1 MMLRALAVDAIEPTA
16 ESGRWHARDV
26 SYYSGHWDQLRALVP
41 TFELADF
48 RAGPDTPRNPY
59 MRSVVRK
66 PCAADER
73 PVPVGVVSNTYTLVQ
88 HEEVA
93 GKCFD
98 GIQRAGIDVSALRCE
113 LGLTPL
119 GEWMNL
125 RVYFPETYRYKV
137 RRQVGDVMDLRLECF
152 NSVDGTSR
160 LVVIFGW
167 LRLVCLNGMVIGET
181 VAERRDVHDRH
192 LSLEPIPGLIEAGL
206 KEVTED
212 IRRLE
217 QWEVKPIPAGALE
230 PWVDGVVAA
239 AWGPRAACRVFHICR
254 SGQDAEMAEPFAG
267 DHPSTKRVI
276 KTARVPGSTGPATTL
291 FDAAQALSWVATER
305 RDREERVKWQRHV
318 PVLVDAL
325 AGRRSTPVAPK
336 PGLSAVGRSAK
347 VAGRRRSV

>member
-1 MMLRALAVDAIEPTA
+1 MMLRASAVDTIEPTA

-26 SYYSGHWDQLRALVP
+26 SYYSGHWDQLRVLVP

-88 HEEVA
+88 HLEVA
-93 GKCFD
+93 EKCFD
-98 GIQRAGIDVSALRCE
+98 GLRRVGIDARALRCE

-119 GEWMNL
+119 GEWINL
-125 RVYFPETYRYKV
+125 RVYLPEAYRYRA

-167 LRLVCLNGMVIGET
+167 LRLVCLNGMVIGKT
-181 VAERRDVHDRH
+181 VVEQRDVHDRH
-192 LSLEPIPGLIEAGL
+192 LSLDPIPDVIEAGV
-206 KEVTED
+206 KEAREE
-212 IRRLE
+212 IGRLQE
-217 QWEVKPIPAGALE
+217 WEMEKIPAGALE
-230 PWVDGVVAA
+230 PWVDGVVTA
-239 AWGPRAACRVFHICR
+239 AWGPRAACRVLHICR
-254 SGQDAEMAEPFAG
+254 SGRDAVIAEPFAG
-267 DHPSTKRVI
+267 GQPSTKRVI
-276 KTARVPGSTGPATTL
+276 KTRRVPGSAVPAASL

-305 RDREERVKWQRHV
+305 RDREERVNWQRHV
-318 PVLVDAL
+318 PVLIGGLV
-325 AGRRSTPVAPK
+325 GRRTRGV
-336 PGLSAVGRSAK
+336 
-347 VAGRRRSV
+347 